1 VLFEEERIPTKIF
14 RRDRLPA
21 GAQVAGSLVI
31 EEDTATTVVPPGW
44 GARVDE
50 LGNVIIT
57 QEGS

>member
-1 VLFEEERIPTKIF
+1 VPTRIY
-14 RRDRLPA
+14 RRGELSARV
-21 GAQVAGSLVI
+21 QVAGPLVI

-50 LGNVIIT
+50 LGDVIIS